1 MMLQLCIGLCIWIIL
16 GYFIAGIWK
25 SAAYNLQFIE
35 LLVLF
40 KCKVNACMIPLLL
53 VISVSATADA
63 LNSLGLRQ
71 RKMMERLA
79 EMSIEYF
86 PNCSL

>member
-1 MMLQLCIGLCIWIIL
+1 
-16 GYFIAGIWK
+16 
-25 SAAYNLQFIE
+25 
-35 LLVLF
+35 
-40 KCKVNACMIPLLL
+40 MIPLLL
-53 VISVSATADA
+53 VISVSATTADA

-86 PNCSL
+86 L